1 MAVNTCKPFQEEN
14 QLSRS
19 KRSGAGLNNEQEKVM
34 LNNNV
39 VLVTGGTGDIGTA
52 VIKEL
57 NASFKH
63 LIALDLLPEER
74 GQKWC
79 LELRDQGYNN
89 CYFRHMDVTNYE
101 QCEAVVAQII
111 KEFGN
116 VDVLINNA
124 GITRDAVFTKMS
136 KLQWDEVMR
145 VNLDGMFNVTKQVV
159 EGMKS
164 QGSGRIVN
172 VSSVNAQKG
181 QFSQANYAASKAG
194 VYGFTKSLAQ
204 ELMSKNI
211 TVNSISPGYVNTR
224 LMQGIRPD
232 ILDEIINLIPAK
244 RLADPQEVAWAIEFL
259 ISEKSRY
266 ITGANLSVNGGLHM
280 Y

>member
-1 MAVNTCKPFQEEN
+1 
-14 QLSRS
+14 
-19 KRSGAGLNNEQEKVM
+19 M

-39 VLVTGGTGDIGTA
+39 VLITGGTGDIGTA
-52 VIKEL
+52 VAKEL
-57 NASFKH
+57 NSSFNH
-63 LIALDLLPEER
+63 VIALDLISAEDGLSWNQHLFE
-74 GQKWC
+74 
-79 LELRDQGYNN
+79 QGYKNIS
-89 CYFRHMDVTNYE
+89 FRHMDVTDFD
-101 QCEAVVAQII
+101 QCQEII
-111 KEFGN
+111 GSIIAELGS

-124 GITRDAVFTKMS
+124 GITRDSVFTKMT
-136 KLQWDEVMR
+136 KLQWDEVLR
-145 VNLDGMFNVTKQVV
+145 VNLDGMFNTTRQVV
-159 EGMKS
+159 DSMKI

-204 ELMSKNI
+204 ELMMKNI

-232 ILDEIINLIPAK
+232 ILDDIIALIPAK
-244 RLADPQEVAWAIEFL
+244 RLAEPQEIAWAIEFL

>member
-1 MAVNTCKPFQEEN
+1 
-14 QLSRS
+14 
-19 KRSGAGLNNEQEKVM
+19 M

-39 VLVTGGTGDIGTA
+39 ILITGGTGDIGTA
-52 VIKEL
+52 VAKQL
-57 NASFKH
+57 DSTFKH
-63 LIALDLLPEER
+63 VIALDLVSSDEGEAWLHDL
-74 GQKWC
+74 KT
-79 LELRDQGYNN
+79 QGYKNID
-89 CYFRHMDVTNYE
+89 FRHMDVTDYE
-101 QCEAVVAQII
+101 QCVEVIGLII
-111 KEFGN
+111 EEFGGI
-116 VDVLINNA
+116 DVLINNA
-124 GITRDAVFTKMS
+124 GITRDAVFTKMT
-136 KLQWDEVMR
+136 KKQWDEVLR

-159 EGMKS
+159 ESMKA

-204 ELMSKNI
+204 ELMIKNI

-224 LMQGIRPD
+224 LMKGIRPD
-232 ILDEIINLIPAK
+232 ILEGIINLIPAK
-244 RLADPQEVAWAIEFL
+244 RLAEPQEIAWAIEFL

>member
-1 MAVNTCKPFQEEN
+1 
-14 QLSRS
+14 
-19 KRSGAGLNNEQEKVM
+19 M

-39 VLVTGGTGDIGTA
+39 ALITGGTGDIGTA
-52 VIKEL
+52 VAKEL
-57 NASFKH
+57 NASFQH
-63 LIALDLLPEER
+63 VIALDLLAEEKGVGWQNELV
-74 GQKWC
+74 GQGF
-79 LELRDQGYNN
+79 ENII
-89 CYFRHMDVTNYE
+89 FRHMDVTSFD
-101 QCEAVVAQII
+101 QCHEVISGII
-111 KEFGN
+111 TEFGN
-116 VDVLINNA
+116 IDVLINNA
-124 GITRDAVFTKMS
+124 GITRDAVFSKMTKQ
-136 KLQWDEVMR
+136 QWDEVLS
-145 VNLDGMFNVTKQVV
+145 VNLDGMFNTTRQVV
-159 EGMKS
+159 ENMKAHE
-164 QGSGRIVN
+164 GGRIVN

-232 ILDEIINLIPAK
+232 ILDSIISLIPAK
-244 RLADPQEVAWAIEFL
+244 RLAEPEEIAWAIEFL

-266 ITGANLSVNGGLHM
+266 ITGANLSINGGLHM

>member
-1 MAVNTCKPFQEEN
+1 
-14 QLSRS
+14 
-19 KRSGAGLNNEQEKVM
+19 M

-39 VLVTGGTGDIGTA
+39 VLITGGTGDIGTA
-52 VIKEL
+52 VAKQL
-57 NASFKH
+57 DSTFKH
-63 LIALDLLPEER
+63 VIALDLVSYDEGEVWLHD
-74 GQKWC
+74 
-79 LELRDQGYNN
+79 LNTQGYKNIN
-89 CYFRHMDVTNYE
+89 FRHMDVTDYE
-101 QCEAVVAQII
+101 QCVEVIGLII
-111 KEFGN
+111 EEFGGI
-116 VDVLINNA
+116 DVLINNA
-124 GITRDAVFTKMS
+124 GITRDAVFTKMT
-136 KLQWDEVMR
+136 KRQWDEVLR

-159 EGMKS
+159 ESMKA
-164 QGSGRIVN
+164 QESGRIVN

-204 ELMSKNI
+204 ELMIKNI

-224 LMQGIRPD
+224 LMKGIRPD
-232 ILDEIINLIPAK
+232 ILEGIINLIPAK
-244 RLADPQEVAWAIEFL
+244 RLAEPQEIAWAIEFL

>member
-1 MAVNTCKPFQEEN
+1 MQKET
-14 QLSRS
+14 
-19 KRSGAGLNNEQEKVM
+19 
-34 LNNNV
+34 V
-39 VLVTGGTGDIGTA
+39 VLITGGTGDIGTA
-52 VIKEL
+52 VAKQL
-57 NASFKH
+57 APLYGKV
-63 LIALDLLPEER
+63 IALDVISSDRAALWQSSLNEN
-74 GQKWC
+74 
-79 LELRDQGYNN
+79 GYHQIL
-89 CYFRHMDVTNYE
+89 YRQMDVTDFD
-101 QCEAVVAQII
+101 QCRVVVDGII
-111 KEFGN
+111 KEFGR

-124 GITRDAVFTKMS
+124 GITRDAVFNKMTKQ
-136 KLQWDEVMR
+136 QWDEVLR
-145 VNLDGMFNVTKQVV
+145 VNLDGMFNVTRQVV
-159 EGMKS
+159 EQMRN
-164 QGSGRIVN
+164 QGSGRIIN

-232 ILDEIINLIPAK
+232 ILQSIVDLIPAK
-244 RLADPQEVAWAIEFL
+244 RLAEPEEVAWVIEFL
-259 ISEKSRY
+259 VNEKSRY

>member
-1 MAVNTCKPFQEEN
+1 MQ
-14 QLSRS
+14 
-19 KRSGAGLNNEQEKVM
+19 
-34 LNNNV
+34 NNNV
-39 VLVTGGTGDIGTA
+39 VLITGGTGDIGTA
-52 VIKEL
+52 VAKQLDATYKHVVALDLVSDDRGNAWIKEL
-57 NASFKH
+57 
-63 LIALDLLPEER
+63 
-74 GQKWC
+74 
-79 LELRDQGYNN
+79 RDEGYKNIT
-89 CYFRHMDVTNYE
+89 FRHMDVTDFD
-101 QCEAVVAQII
+101 QCQEVISVII
-111 KEFGN
+111 KELGA
-116 VDVLINNA
+116 VDALINNA
-124 GITRDAVFTKMS
+124 GITRDAVFTKMT
-136 KLQWDEVMR
+136 KQQWDEVLR
-145 VNLDGMFNVTKQVV
+145 VNLDGMFNVTRQVV
-159 EGMKS
+159 DSMKA
-164 QGSGRIVN
+164 QASGRIVN

-232 ILDEIINLIPAK
+232 ILASIIDLIPAK
-244 RLADPQEVAWAIEFL
+244 RLADPQEIAWAIEFL